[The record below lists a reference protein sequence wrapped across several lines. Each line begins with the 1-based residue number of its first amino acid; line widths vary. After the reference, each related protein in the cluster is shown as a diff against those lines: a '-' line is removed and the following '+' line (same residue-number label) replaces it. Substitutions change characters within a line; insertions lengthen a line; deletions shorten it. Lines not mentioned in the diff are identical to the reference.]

1 MNFKKPSKQQLNDLL
16 EYYQAG
22 RYADAEKLSLSITQE
37 FPEHQF
43 AWKVLGAAL
52 KQMGKINE
60 SLVAIQKS
68 VELDPQDAKA
78 HYNLGVMFKELGR
91 LDEAEVSYRKAIALK
106 PELTEAHNNLGNILK
121 ELGKLDEAEVSYRK
135 AIALKPELTEAH
147 NNLGNILKELG
158 KLDEAEASYR
168 QTITLKLDYAE
179 AHYNLGIILQE
190 LGRLNEAE
198 ISYRQTITLKPELT
212 EAHNNLGN
220 ILKELGKLEEAETS
234 YRKAITLKP
243 DFAEAH
249 NNLGIILKELGK
261 LEEAETS
268 YRKAITLK
276 PDFAEAHNNLE
287 ITLNEKKLWKITQKA
302 KVENE
307 LIEPNFTKDL
317 FSKVFVSNRS
327 VEIELF
333 EHLYKIKSIEISKT
347 KNGPLY
353 GAGST
358 TNYQLFKND
367 YSILKTVE
375 QDLTNI
381 IKKAVKSKIYIY
393 ESFYNILKV
402 GGGSVPHTHI
412 SNFDKRHGL
421 INQKFSLVYYISVGD
436 QNTKDPGILKLYDP
450 DEEILPSDGSIA
462 IFPGNRKHS
471 SIYSGTSDRVMIGV
485 NFYSL

>member
-1 MNFKKPSKQQLNDLL
+1 MKKIDVNFLEPSKQQLNSLL
-16 EYYQAG
+16 ELYQAG
-22 RYADAEKLSLSITQE
+22 KYTDAEKLSLSITQE
-37 FPEHQF
+37 FPKHPF
-43 AWKVLGAAL
+43 AWKVLGAVL
-52 KQMGKINE
+52 NQMGKINE
-60 SLVAIQKS
+60 SLVATQKS
-68 VELDPQDAKA
+68 VQLDPQDA
-78 HYNLGVMFKELGR
+78 
-91 LDEAEVSYRKAIALK
+91 
-106 PELTEAHNNLGNILK
+106 EAHNNLGVL
-121 ELGKLDEAEVSYRK
+121 
-135 AIALKPELTEAH
+135 
-147 NNLGNILKELG
+147 
-158 KLDEAEASYR
+158 
-168 QTITLKLDYAE
+168 
-179 AHYNLGIILQE
+179 LQE

-198 ISYRQTITLKPELT
+198 KSC
-212 EAHNNLGN
+212 
-220 ILKELGKLEEAETS
+220 
-234 YRKAITLKP
+234 RKAITLKP
-243 DFAEAH
+243 D
-249 NNLGIILKELGK
+249 
-261 LEEAETS
+261 
-268 YRKAITLK
+268 Y
-276 PDFAEAHNNLE
+276 AEAHNNLE
-287 ITLNEKKLWKITQKA
+287 ITLNEKKLWKIMQKA

-317 FSKVFVSNRS
+317 FSKLFVSNRS
-327 VEIELF
+327 VETELF

-358 TNYQLFKND
+358 TNYHLFKND

-381 IKKAVKSKIYIY
+381 IKKAVKSEIYIY

-412 SNFDKRHGL
+412 TNFDIRHGL

>member
-1 MNFKKPSKQQLNDLL
+1 
-16 EYYQAG
+16 
-22 RYADAEKLSLSITQE
+22 
-37 FPEHQF
+37 
-43 AWKVLGAAL
+43 
-52 KQMGKINE
+52 
-60 SLVAIQKS
+60 
-68 VELDPQDAKA
+68 
-78 HYNLGVMFKELGR
+78 
-91 LDEAEVSYRKAIALK
+91 
-106 PELTEAHNNLGNILK
+106 
-121 ELGKLDEAEVSYRK
+121 
-135 AIALKPELTEAH
+135 
-147 NNLGNILKELG
+147 
-158 KLDEAEASYR
+158 
-168 QTITLKLDYAE
+168 
-179 AHYNLGIILQE
+179 
-190 LGRLNEAE
+190 
-198 ISYRQTITLKPELT
+198 
-212 EAHNNLGN
+212 LGN

-327 VEIELF
+327 VETELF